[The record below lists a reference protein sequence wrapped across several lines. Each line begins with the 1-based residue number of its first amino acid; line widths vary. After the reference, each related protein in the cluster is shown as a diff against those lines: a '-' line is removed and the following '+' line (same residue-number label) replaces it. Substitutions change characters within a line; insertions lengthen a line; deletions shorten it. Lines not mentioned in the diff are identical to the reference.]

1 MDRKFKRES
10 KQTGMTEERKK
21 ALEAMRELK
30 NSGKSRLN
38 QAIEVRNNNLNEL
51 LIIIFYRTEKLI
63 LK

>member
-38 QAIEVRNNNLNEL
+38 QAIEVRNNKLNEL